1 MANGSFQTNKTSSVG
16 ADYPSRVVCTWSS
29 VNDTANN
36 ASVLFWELAGES
48 DGTSKTKYTLTAP
61 VTLQI
66 NGETV
71 YTTKN
76 RFEMRKGA
84 VFASGSLRVQHDSTG
99 LKSVPVSLEAAIYKK
114 TVNCTYAGSVTLT
127 PNPVFSLN
135 ITEGFGAHI
144 DVSRTFCSGSGGN
157 GSLSAGMQKLCYG
170 DRLKITFTP
179 DTNYGIDTHTVNGVA
194 FTSGNT
200 YTVTGPVSVV
210 ATASQL
216 MSSVVATDANI
227 GSITTI
233 FVTRYNDTY
242 THTVSYV
249 FESLSG
255 IILEKSTETTIPWE
269 IPVSFYDMIPSNKT
283 GICTITC
290 TTYNG
295 DVAIGSVDYRI
306 TVTAAEHL
314 CLPTIHASIVDENV
328 VTSALTG
335 NPSVFVRYRSSAV
348 CHIET
353 MAKNGA
359 QIVSVTMNGNP
370 IADGDLLEEAE
381 AGSYVFRVVDSR
393 GYTAEQTITPTTIA
407 YIPVTI
413 NAEIDR
419 TTPTGSDLLLT
430 ADGNYYHG
438 DFGAQSNTLR
448 IRYRYRFS
456 TDPAFTM
463 DWKDIDMTQCA
474 IGADRYTIDGVPFDD
489 EFDYTK
495 TYVFEIQAVDGT
507 AEYPLSALTSTV
519 PVKRGIPIFD
529 WGENDFNFNV
539 PVFLNGVSLLDVVD
553 NQIAESGE
561 NKNNN
566 KIILS
571 CEGYT
576 AGTAV
581 AYPDSSTIEAI
592 KDAMPAGNILV
603 RITNGSDVTI
613 CPLVSY
619 YESPMV
625 SNCLLAKCIYAPYT
639 LADPLALV
647 FYMYYDTTTKAI
659 TSISLASS
667 STLAHPSVY
676 ITSEYTSGIWRV
688 RKWSNNEVE
697 LWGRYTATVD
707 IKTTWVSNVMYYA
720 PDAIPSQTYPVTFS
734 KIPFIQVTPS
744 SVENA
749 YMLCT
754 GSSGSNP
761 STTQTGT
768 WQVCAP
774 YGRDAQGIDVC
785 FYVKGSIA

>member
-1 MANGSFQTNKTSSVG
+1 MANGSFQTSKTSSVG
-16 ADYPSRVVCTWSS
+16 AEYPSRVVCTWSS
-29 VNDTANN
+29 VNDTADNS
-36 ASVLFWELAGES
+36 SVLFWELSGES

-71 YTTKN
+71 YTTKT

-157 GSLSAGMQKLCYG
+157 GSLSAGAQKLCYG

-210 ATASQL
+210 VTASQL
-216 MSSVVATDANI
+216 MSSVVATDASI

-233 FVTRYNDTY
+233 FVTRYNDAY
-242 THTVSYV
+242 THTISYS

-255 IILEKSTETTIPWE
+255 VILERSTETTIPWE
-269 IPVSFYDMIPSNKT
+269 IPTAFYDMIPSSKT
-283 GICTITC
+283 GMCTITC

-295 DVAIGSVDYRI
+295 DIAIGSVDYHI

-314 CLPTIHASIVDENV
+314 CLPTISASIVDENA

-335 NPSVFVRYRSSAV
+335 NPSVLVRYQSLAV

-353 MAKNGA
+353 AAKNGA

-370 IADGDLLEEAE
+370 IADGDLIEEAA

-393 GYTAEQTITPTTIA
+393 GYEANQTLNPTMIA

-413 NAEIDR
+413 NAVIDR
-419 TTPTGSDLLLT
+419 PTPTGSELLLT
-430 ADGNYYHG
+430 ADGNYYNG
-438 DFGAQSNTLR
+438 SFGTQSNSLR
-448 IRYRYRFS
+448 IRYRYRFT
-456 TDPAFTM
+456 TDPTFTM
-463 DWKDIDMTQCA
+463 DWKYLDMTTCA
-474 IGADRYTIDGVPFDD
+474 IVEDHYAINGALLNDQ
-489 EFDYTK
+489 FDYTK
-495 TYVFEIQAVDGT
+495 TYVFEIQAIDGT
-507 AEYPLSALTSTV
+507 EGYPLSDDTATV

-529 WGENDFNFNV
+529 WGEDDFNFNV
-539 PVFLNGVSLLDVVD
+539 PVLLNGVDIRDVMD
-553 NQIAESGE
+553 NKIAESNANADDE
-561 NKNNN
+561 T
-566 KIILS
+566 IILT
-571 CEGYT
+571 CMGYA
-576 AGTAV
+576 AGTSV
-581 AYPDSSTIEAI
+581 TYPDGLTTDTLM
-592 KDAMPAGNILV
+592 DAMPIGNVRV
-603 RITNGSDVTI
+603 RITNGDEVTT
-613 CPLVSY
+613 CPLISY
-619 YESPMV
+619 YESPMAL
-625 SNCLLAKCIYAPYT
+625 NCIFTKCIYNPYT
-639 LADPLALV
+639 LTHPHSLV
-647 FYMYYDTTTKAI
+647 FYIYYDTTTKAV

-667 STLAHPSVY
+667 STLAHPSIY
-676 ITSEYTSGIWRV
+676 ITSEYNSGIWRV
-688 RKWSNNEVE
+688 RRWSNNEVE

-707 IKTTWVSNVMYYA
+707 IKTAWVSNVMYYA
-720 PDAIPSQTYPVTFS
+720 PDAIPSQNFPVTFS
-734 KIPFIQVTPS
+734 TIPFVQVTPA

-749 YMLCT
+749 YILCT
-754 GSSGSNP
+754 GSSGSNTT
-761 STTQTGT
+761 TTQTGT
-768 WQVCAP
+768 WQVCSP
-774 YGRDAQGIDVC
+774 YGRNGQGIDVS
-785 FYVKGSIA
+785 FYVRGTV